1 MGRCP
6 VSGLLQYRHSIAGVL
21 ALGAGLAISTL
32 YPFPESNVFL
42 RVIAIRAPEAY
53 LSFKYLTL
61 AMDYAAPWLAF
72 SVILSGVYIFT
83 LKLRRPDKLG
93 RLPRYPE
100 PQKRDKVFLVAGE
113 VHHPR
118 RPTPSSNP
126 QWLVIPERGLYTG
139 IAILGAVGS
148 GKTSCCMYPFANQI
162 LGYQAHDRAKRIG
175 ALMLEVKGD
184 FCHQIRG
191 ILKRYRREE
200 DYIEIGLDSGYC
212 YNPLHNDL
220 DAYGLAYSI
229 ASLLNNLFGKGKEPF
244 WQQAYTNLVKFIIL
258 LHKTAFDYV
267 TLFDVYYCAIS
278 PVVLE
283 EKIKQAEEMLLDRH
297 LVVIAKSIY
306 QERIE
311 ALVDF
316 DFEPTDSDD
325 EPQYRAP
332 ATAEIERHLRKHGI
346 DYQKKTI
353 PAPANPDQDKKAK
366 LEAVKR
372 WFHEDWQ
379 RIEPKLRTSIVEGI
393 SVFLSLFDDNPKVK
407 RLFCPPKECYDP
419 EANADFGYG
428 RPLPSFS
435 WLIESGKVCALNFPI
450 SMNPGLAKAIGV
462 MMKLDFERA
471 VLNRIP
477 QMETDPERYFRQ
489 VLFLCDEYQHFATV
503 GENEPTGDEKF
514 FSLSRQAKCISIVA
528 TQSISSLK
536 STLPGETWRTLLQTF
551 RTKIFLALS
560 DDFSAKIAS
569 ELCGREDQLKVAYN
583 VAETGHDT
591 RISFVTGKAIS
602 NKANITTSKSYIQ
615 QSDYRFDMKTF
626 TELRNAQSITVAYDG
641 INPMPPTF
649 CYLKPYYNDPN
660 KSYFRQ
666 LADGEL

>member
-1 MGRCP
+1 M
-6 VSGLLQYRHSIAGVL
+6 
-21 ALGAGLAISTL
+21 
-32 YPFPESNVFL
+32 
-42 RVIAIRAPEAY
+42 
-53 LSFKYLTL
+53 
-61 AMDYAAPWLAF
+61 
-72 SVILSGVYIFT
+72 
-83 LKLRRPDKLG
+83 
-93 RLPRYPE
+93 
-100 PQKRDKVFLVAGE
+100 
-113 VHHPR
+113 
-118 RPTPSSNP
+118 
-126 QWLVIPERGLYTG
+126 
-139 IAILGAVGS
+139 
-148 GKTSCCMYPFANQI
+148 
-162 LGYQAHDRAKRIG
+162 
-175 ALMLEVKGD
+175 
-184 FCHQIRG
+184 
-191 ILKRYRREE
+191 
-200 DYIEIGLDSGYC
+200 
-212 YNPLHNDL
+212 
-220 DAYGLAYSI
+220 
-229 ASLLNNLFGKGKEPF
+229 
-244 WQQAYTNLVKFIIL
+244 
-258 LHKTAFDYV
+258 
-267 TLFDVYYCAIS
+267 
-278 PVVLE
+278 
-283 EKIKQAEEMLLDRH
+283 
-297 LVVIAKSIY
+297 
-306 QERIE
+306 
-311 ALVDF
+311 
-316 DFEPTDSDD
+316 
-325 EPQYRAP
+325 
-332 ATAEIERHLRKHGI
+332 
-346 DYQKKTI
+346 
-353 PAPANPDQDKKAK
+353 
-366 LEAVKR
+366 
-372 WFHEDWQ
+372 
-379 RIEPKLRTSIVEGI
+379 RTSIVEGI

-489 VLFLCDEYQHFATV
+489 VLFLCDEYQHFASV